1 MDSTYK
7 ATVRGDRIE
16 WEDDVPE
23 EVRSQPAL
31 SVIVTIAE
39 PIKVSD
45 KTGGSR
51 MAAALERLARG
62 GGVPSISDPVQWQ
75 REQREDRNIPDRT

>member
-16 WEDDVPE
+16 WEHEVPE
-23 EVRSQPAL
+23 EVRSQPTL

-39 PIKVSD
+39 QTDAGD
-45 KTGGSR
+45 KAGGSR
-51 MAAALERLARG
+51 MAAALERLARNG
-62 GGVPSISDPVQWQ
+62 GIPSISDPVQWQ
-75 REQREDRNIPDRT
+75 REQRKDRDIPDRT

>member
-16 WEDDVPE
+16 WEDDVPD

-39 PIKVSD
+39 QRDLAD
-45 KTGGSR
+45 KSGGSR
-51 MAAALERLARG
+51 MAAALERLARS

-75 REQREDRNIPDRT
+75 REQREDRNIPGRT

>member
-16 WEDDVPE
+16 WADDVPE

-39 PIKVSD
+39 QTDAAD
-45 KTGGSR
+45 KTTGSH
-51 MAAALERLARG
+51 MAAALERLARN

>member
-16 WEDDVPE
+16 WGDDVPE

-39 PIKVSD
+39 QSEVANKS
-45 KTGGSR
+45 GGSR
-51 MAAALERLARG
+51 MAAALERLAQD
-62 GGVPSISDPVQWQ
+62 GGVPFISDPVQWQ
-75 REQREDRNIPDRT
+75 RQQREDRNIPGRT

>member
-23 EVRSQPAL
+23 EVRSRPAL

-39 PIKVSD
+39 QTNEAD
-45 KTGGSR
+45 KTAGR
-51 MAAALERLARG
+51 PMAAALERLAQQ
-62 GGVPSISDPVQWQ
+62 GGVRSISEPVQWQ
-75 REQREDRNIPDRT
+75 REQRKDRNIPDRS